1 MVANSIDDLAQGS
14 MAYFPH
20 DSNAESDIKCQRLI
34 MRRGYDG
41 YGRWWRM
48 CEHLASIKG
57 HAVPFETQED
67 KLLLGITLGFGGGSY
82 EDLMTIEEVES
93 FVNELLSIGL
103 LTRNRNGELENS
115 RMHENAKY
123 FGKKKAAGH
132 KGGRPRKN
140 TSASKTTGEKRF

>member
-1 MVANSIDDLAQGS
+1 MATNSVDDLAQGS

-20 DSNAESDIKCQRLI
+20 DSNAASDIKCQRLI

-57 HAVPFETQED
+57 HAVPFETHED
-67 KLLLGITLGFGGGSY
+67 KLILGMVLGLNGGGSY
-82 EDLMTIEEVES
+82 DEYITIEETES
-93 FVNELLSIGL
+93 FIGELLSIGL
-103 LTRNRNGELENS
+103 LTTNQNGELENS

-123 FGKKKAAGH
+123 FGKKRAAGK
-132 KGGRPRKN
+132 KGGRPKK
-140 TSASKTTGEKRF
+140 TATVSKTAGE